1 MRRCARSEPGAFSAK
16 DSGTPRR
23 VVPISSAGPPKRQ
36 SVRVPWLTP
45 VTGEQRVTAASS
57 TRSRRGFIT
66 SSDTLPGMSPSGA

>member
-1 MRRCARSEPGAFSAK
+1 MRRCARSEPGALSAK